1 MTPRREL
8 GTARLFAFALP
19 AMPLAALYS
28 PITVYLPPFYGTEM
42 GLGLAVVGG
51 VFIFARVWDIV
62 TDPVLGILS
71 DRVAIRGSRRRPW
84 LAVSVPLLLVTVV
97 MVFMPRAVSGETV
110 SAGYLMF
117 WLAVMYVGYTLATL
131 SQYSW
136 ASELSAD
143 YNERSRI
150 MGWREFFHLS
160 GMLAVLSLP
169 AAMEY
174 FQGNTSLGD
183 KVATMGMYV
192 LVLLPL
198 TVGLAVAVVP
208 EHPHR
213 RNEQLDWREG
223 MRILLRNAPMRRVLA
238 TDLAVGIPGGVMGS
252 LYVFFVMD
260 VIRAPEWLTVI
271 LLGFFAAGLLGVP
284 LTVRLSYRVGKHHA
298 IVACCVAMILVT
310 LGFLALEPGDV
321 LPFAALIV
329 ASGLVFNGINAMLR
343 SITAD
348 ITDYDQVHSGSERAG
363 LYYAL
368 LTLTSK
374 IGYAFALITYPVLEW
389 LGYEAGGQS
398 GAQAIDALRYTFV
411 VFPLTALVVAICLMW
426 RFPIG
431 LERQRE
437 IRRLLSER
445 QREDESVRPQDGE
458 RAHP

>member
-1 MTPRREL
+1 MTGRREL
-8 GTARLFAFALP
+8 GSARLFAFALP

-51 VFIFARVWDIV
+51 VFLFARVWDIV
-62 TDPVLGILS
+62 TDPLLGLLS
-71 DRVAIRGSRRRPW
+71 DRISIRGSRRRLW

-97 MVFMPRAVSGETV
+97 MVFMPRAVSSEPV
-110 SAGYLMF
+110 SAGYLLS
-117 WLAVMYVGYTLATL
+117 WLAVLYIGYTLATL

-169 AAMEY
+169 AAME
-174 FQGNTSLGD
+174 FFGGNTSLGD
-183 KVATMGMYV
+183 KVAAMGMYV

-208 EHPHR
+208 EYPHR

-223 MRILLRNAPMRRVLA
+223 MSILLRNAPMRRVLA

-260 VIRAPEWLTVI
+260 VIRAPEWLTIV

-284 LTVRLSYRVGKHHA
+284 LTVRLSYRIGKHNA
-298 IVACCVAMILVT
+298 IVACSVAMIFVT
-310 LGFLALEPGDV
+310 LAFLVPGPGDV
-321 LPFAALIV
+321 IPFAALIV

-348 ITDYDQVHSGSERAG
+348 ITDYDRMESGSERAG

-374 IGYAFALITYPVLEW
+374 IGYAAALITYPVLEW
-389 LGYEAGGQS
+389 LGYEAGGRS

-411 VFPLTALVVAICLMW
+411 FFPLVALVAAICLMW
-426 RFPIG
+426 RFPIDI
-431 LERQRE
+431 ERQRE
-437 IRRLLSER
+437 IRNLLR
-445 QREDESVRPQDGE
+445 DPQPGDVLPG
-458 RAHP
+458 RIQSPARNR

>member
-1 MTPRREL
+1 MNGPRRL

-71 DRVAIRGSRRRPW
+71 DRVAIRGNRRRPW
-84 LAVSVPLLLVTVV
+84 LAISVPLLLVTVF
-97 MVFMPRAVSGETV
+97 MVFMPRAVAGETV

-117 WLAVMYVGYTLATL
+117 WLAVMYIGYTLATL

-136 ASELSAD
+136 ASELSTD
-143 YNERSRI
+143 YDERSRI
-150 MGWREFFHLS
+150 MGWRELFHLS
-160 GMLAVLSLP
+160 GMLMVLSLP

-183 KVATMGMYV
+183 KVATMGIYV

-213 RNEQLDWREG
+213 RNVQLDWREG
-223 MRILLRNAPMRRVLA
+223 MRILMRNSPMRRVLA

-252 LYVFFVMD
+252 LYVFFIMD

-284 LTVRLSYRVGKHHA
+284 LTVRLSYRVGKHNA
-298 IVACCVAMILVT
+298 IIGCSLAMMFVT
-310 LGFLALEPGDV
+310 LAFLALEPGDV
-321 LPFAALIV
+321 IEFAALIA

-348 ITDYDQVHSGSERAG
+348 ITDYDQVQSGSGRAG

-374 IGYAFALITYPVLEW
+374 IGYAVALITYPVLEW
-389 LGYEAGGQS
+389 LGYRAGGES
-398 GAQAIDALRYTFV
+398 GAGAIDALRYIFV
-411 VFPLTALVVAICLMW
+411 FFPLAALVVVVGLMW
-426 RFPIG
+426 KFPLGIEQQRD
-431 LERQRE
+431 LQRRLAQRE
-437 IRRLLSER
+437 AR
-445 QREDESVRPQDGE
+445 
-458 RAHP
+458 

>member
-1 MTPRREL
+1 MTGPRRL
-8 GTARLFAFALP
+8 GAARLFAFALP

-28 PITVYLPPFYGTEM
+28 PITVYLPPFYATEM

-71 DRVAIRGSRRRPW
+71 DRIAILGSRRRSW
-84 LAVSVPLLLVTVV
+84 LVISVPLLLVTVV
-97 MVFMPRAVSGETV
+97 MVFMPRTVAGDTV

-183 KVATMGMYV
+183 KVASMGMYV

-198 TVGLAVAVVP
+198 TVSVAVAVVP

-213 RNEQLDWREG
+213 RNEQLDWRES
-223 MRILLRNAPMRRVLA
+223 MRILMRNAPMRRVLA

-252 LYVFFVMD
+252 LYVFFIMD
-260 VIRAPEWLTVI
+260 VIRAPEWLTII

-284 LTVRLSYRVGKHHA
+284 LTVRLSYRVGKHNA
-298 IVACCVAMILVT
+298 IIVCCVAMIFVT
-310 LGFLALEPGDV
+310 LAFLTLEPGDIV
-321 LPFAALIV
+321 PFAALIV

-343 SITAD
+343 AIMAD
-348 ITDYDQVHSGSERAG
+348 ITDYDQVQSGSGRAG
-363 LYYAL
+363 LFYAL

-374 IGYAFALITYPVLEW
+374 IGYAAALITYPVLEW
-389 LGYEAGGQS
+389 LGYAAGGES
-398 GAQAIDALRYTFV
+398 GPQAIDALRYTFV
-411 VFPLTALVVAICLMW
+411 FFPLAALVAAIGLMW
-426 RFPIG
+426 RFPLG
-431 LERQRE
+431 SAQQRE
-437 IRRLLSER
+437 LRRRLSA
-445 QREDESVRPQDGE
+445 P
-458 RAHP
+458 